1 MIAGLVEAFNE
12 TMPVLSK
19 GGPIVGILILLSI
32 IAFAIIAIKIA
43 QFYKSGV
50 YGGAHRREA
59 YVGPALQA
67 IEKGEL
73 NSARELLQRAQ
84 GPIPRLIE
92 AGIAV
97 KWDRNVREQ
106 DVEDEIARIGGNL
119 LTRLQS
125 YFRWLEVIGNI
136 APLLGLLGTVIGM
149 IGAFQALEAAG
160 SKVDPSILSGGI
172 WIALLTT
179 AVGLTVAIP
188 AVTALNLFESRLD
201 VFRQEMRDVSARLL
215 AALHTQQD
223 QALAVEPAKDAAE

>member
-19 GGPIVGILILLSI
+19 GGPIVGILVFLSI
-32 IAFAIIAIKIA
+32 VAFAIIAIKIA

-50 YGGAHRREA
+50 YGRAHRREA
-59 YVGPALQA
+59 YIEPALQA
-67 IEKGEL
+67 IEKGDL
-73 NSARELLQRAQ
+73 NAARELLRRAQ
-84 GPIPRLIE
+84 GPIPRLME

-201 VFRQEMRDVSARLL
+201 AFRQEMRDVSARLL
-215 AALHTQQD
+215 AALHTQQE
-223 QALAVEPAKDAAE
+223 QVLAIDAAKDAAE

>member
-19 GGPIVGILILLSI
+19 GGPIVGILIFLSI

-50 YGGAHRREA
+50 YGRAHRREA

-67 IEKGEL
+67 IEKGDL
-73 NSARELLQRAQ
+73 NAARELLRRAQ

-97 KWDRNVREQ
+97 KWDRNVRER

-201 VFRQEMRDVSARLL
+201 AFRQEMRDVSARLL
-215 AALHTQQD
+215 AALHAQQE

>member
-1 MIAGLVEAFNE
+1 MIAGLVQAFNE

-19 GGPIVGILILLSI
+19 GGPIVGILVFLSI
-32 IAFAIIAIKIA
+32 IAFAIIAVKIA

-50 YGGAHRREA
+50 YGRAQRREA
-59 YVGPALQA
+59 YIAPALQA
-67 IEKGEL
+67 IERGDL
-73 NSARELLQRAQ
+73 NAARDVLRKAQ
-84 GPIPRLIE
+84 GPIARLME

-106 DVEDEIARIGGNL
+106 DVEDEIARVGGNL

-125 YFRWLEVIGNI
+125 YFRWLEVIGNV

-149 IGAFQALEAAG
+149 IGAFQALEEAG

-172 WIALLTT
+172 WVALLTT

-201 VFRQEMRDVSARLL
+201 AFRQEMRDVSARLI
-215 AALHTQQD
+215 AALHTRQD
-223 QALAVEPAKDAAE
+223 EALIAEPAKDAAE